1 VATPTSSS
9 RLSHA
14 ARSAQGGY
22 DRAID
27 VLERLVPLARRLER
41 AVRFY
46 GFAVGVAALVIV
58 ATVLA
63 VDLPGTVWT
72 WGLAVVLLGVL
83 LVAPV
88 IILLF
93 SSMLREALDLPAQ
106 FRALPDVAPARAREL
121 ANLVRV
127 AHANGSQEKVGSI
140 ARDSWRAGRL
150 LNALRREVPGVS
162 VVLSI
167 ARIPFIIMVLVAMM
181 AGVFELCLAP
191 FVVVLAV
198 VTTLV

>member
-1 VATPTSSS
+1 MVIPASSS
-9 RLSHA
+9 RLSQA

-22 DRAID
+22 DRGID
-27 VLERLVPLARRLER
+27 VLERLVPIARRLER
-41 AVRFY
+41 AVRFF
-46 GFAVGVAALVIV
+46 GVAVAAAALVIV

-72 WGLAVVLLGVL
+72 WGLVTVLLGVL

-88 IILLF
+88 IILIF
-93 SSMLREALDLPAQ
+93 ASMLRAALDLPAQ

-127 AHANGSQEKVGSI
+127 AHADGPDEKVGSI

-162 VVLSI
+162 IVLSI

-181 AGVFELCLAP
+181 AGVFELFLAP
-191 FVVVLAV
+191 FVVVLALI
-198 VTTLV
+198 TTLV

>member
-1 VATPTSSS
+1 MTTPTSSS
-9 RLSHA
+9 RLSQA

-46 GFAVGVAALVIV
+46 GFAVAVAGLVIV

-63 VDLPGTVWT
+63 VDVPGTVWT
-72 WGLAVVLLGVL
+72 WGLVVVLLGAL

-88 IILLF
+88 IILIF

-106 FRALPDVAPARAREL
+106 FRVLPDVTPARPREL
-121 ANLVRV
+121 TNLVRQ
-127 AHANGSQEKVGSI
+127 AHANGQHERAGSI

-162 VVLSI
+162 VVLSF
-167 ARIPFIIMVLVAMM
+167 ARVPFIILVLVAML
-181 AGVFELCLAP
+181 AGVFELLRLP
-191 FVVVLAV
+191 FSSYWLW
-198 VTTLV
+198 

>member
-1 VATPTSSS
+1 MATSTSATG
-9 RLSHA
+9 LSNV

-58 ATVLA
+58 ATVVA
-63 VDLPGTVWT
+63 VDLPGTYWT
-72 WGLAVVLLGVL
+72 WGLVIVLLGFL

-88 IILLF
+88 IILIF
-93 SSMLREALDLPAQ
+93 SSMLREALDLPSQ
-106 FRALPDVAPARAREL
+106 FRALPIVAPARAREL
-121 ANLVRV
+121 ANLVRE
-127 AHANGSQEKVGSI
+127 AHANGAHERAGSI
-140 ARDSWRAGRL
+140 VRDSWRAGRL
-150 LNALRREVPGVS
+150 LNALRREVPGLS
-162 VVLSI
+162 VVLSM

-181 AGVFELCLAP
+181 VGVFELFLAP
-191 FVVVLAV
+191 FLVVLAV
-198 VTTLV
+198 VATLV

>member
-1 VATPTSSS
+1 VATPRSST
-9 RLSHA
+9 RLSYA
-14 ARSAQGGY
+14 TRSAQGGY
-22 DRAID
+22 DRGID

-63 VDLPGTVWT
+63 VDVPGTAWT
-72 WGLAVVLLGVL
+72 WGLDVVLLGL
-83 LVAPV
+83 LLIAPV
-88 IILLF
+88 IILIF

-106 FRALPDVAPARAREL
+106 FRALPNVAPARAREL
-121 ANLVRV
+121 AYLVRQ
-127 AHANGSQEKVGSI
+127 AHANGPHEQAGSM

-167 ARIPFIIMVLVAMM
+167 ARIPFVIMVLIAML
-181 AGVFELCLAP
+181 AGLFELFLAP

-198 VTTLV
+198 LTTLV

>member
-1 VATPTSSS
+1 MTIPTSSTS
-9 RLSHA
+9 FSSA
-14 ARSAQGGY
+14 ARVAQGGY

-41 AVRFY
+41 AIRFY
-46 GFAVGVAALVIV
+46 GFAVAAAALVTV
-58 ATVLA
+58 VTVLA
-63 VDLPGTVWT
+63 VTLPGTVWT
-72 WGLAVVLLGVL
+72 WGLVVVLLGVL

-88 IILLF
+88 IILIF
-93 SSMLREALDLPAQ
+93 ASMLREALDLPTQ
-106 FRALPDVAPARAREL
+106 FRALPNLAPARAREL
-121 ANLVRV
+121 ADLARE
-127 AHANGSQEKVGSI
+127 AHANRHHERVGSI

-167 ARIPFIIMVLVAMM
+167 ARVPFMIMVLIALMV
-181 AGVFELCLAP
+181 GVFELCLAP
-191 FVVVLAV
+191 FVVVLAL